1 VKPEVG
7 LRVRLLAPM
16 TNGPTSCIPVEEG
29 MPAGLEGTIVW
40 FSQGS
45 MNWHECIQPQIG
57 VQWDNGRTLNLM
69 PHTDRFVIFKPEK
82 KEVTA

>member
-1 VKPEVG
+1 MKPEVG

-40 FSQGS
+40 LVPGS
-45 MNWHECIQPQIG
+45 MNWREYAPPQIG
-57 VQWDNGRTLNLM
+57 VNWDNGRTLNLL
-69 PHTDRFVIFKPEK
+69 PHTDPFVIFKPEE
-82 KEVTA
+82 KEATV